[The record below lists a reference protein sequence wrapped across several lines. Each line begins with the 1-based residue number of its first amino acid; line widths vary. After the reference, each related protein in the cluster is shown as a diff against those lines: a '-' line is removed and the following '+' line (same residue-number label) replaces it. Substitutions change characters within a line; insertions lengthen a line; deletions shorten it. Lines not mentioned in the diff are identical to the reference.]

1 MPAVAFII
9 TLNLQDVSIPS
20 LESTAERL
28 GHSLIDDGFDV
39 IDSKAYAHPSLS
51 AGNLMQQPAPQ
62 QDFGVGLQGLSGF

>member
-1 MPAVAFII
+1 MPSVAFII
-9 TLNLQDVSIPS
+9 TLQLQDVSLPS

-39 IDSKAYAHPSLS
+39 IEAKAYPRPSLTS
-51 AGNLMQQPAPQ
+51 GNLMQQPEPQ

>member
-1 MPAVAFII
+1 MPDVAFII

-39 IDSKAYAHPSLS
+39 IDSKAYAHPSLA
-51 AGNLMQQPAPQ
+51 AGNLMQKPEPS